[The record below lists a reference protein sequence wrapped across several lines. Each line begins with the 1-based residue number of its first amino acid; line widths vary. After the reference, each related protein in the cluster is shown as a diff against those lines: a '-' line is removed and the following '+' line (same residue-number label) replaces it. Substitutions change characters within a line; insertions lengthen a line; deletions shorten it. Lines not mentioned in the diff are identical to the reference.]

1 MTTIESKLEELNSI
15 DLTTSPQLSEFVYRI
30 NKYTNAILSNQFSA
44 SEFEILLHDFDQI
57 KSLIEDQDDLEK
69 INQIESIKEILSAE
83 LNNL

>member
-1 MTTIESKLEELNSI
+1 MTTIESKLEELNLI
-15 DLTTSPQLSEFVYRI
+15 DLTTSPKLSEFVYRI